1 MALVESIVQS
11 YLPTVSPYIGAAVG
25 YASPA
30 FGAHVVCIG
39 SLVDQLGN
47 PMAFTTDTPF
57 EIASVTKTFTATI
70 YELLVQ
76 RGRIRRNDT
85 LGTFFG
91 PDISAAIRSVPLF
104 DLANY
109 TSGFPA
115 DNNGLNNT
123 VPASVTGSY
132 TVADLFRFLANPPFQ
147 INPPG
152 SGFTY
157 SNLGFSLLAIALQA
171 ASGSTD
177 FGSVTCREFLGPLG
191 LMKTQPYSD
200 VVGANLPRG
209 FDAQGGTAAP
219 GWLYFP
225 AYYGAGGLVSTP
237 NDMMTWLQFSMG
249 IIQHPAL
256 GGALSVTQTPQAA
269 GVPGLSTMTV
279 PGLGWFVSDIED
291 KSGLK
296 LTVVQKNGDLPGF
309 SSQIAFVRPQS
320 DCASSAAGV
329 FVLVNGG
336 ERTETENSAATNI
349 AYDLLLRVAGQEP
362 PMGQSRYPR
371 G

>member
-1 MALVESIVQS
+1 
-11 YLPTVSPYIGAAVG
+11 
-25 YASPA
+25 
-30 FGAHVVCIG
+30 
-39 SLVDQLGN
+39 
-47 PMAFTTDTPF
+47 
-57 EIASVTKTFTATI
+57 
-70 YELLVQ
+70 VQ
-76 RGRIRRNDT
+76 RCRIRSNDS
-85 LGTFFG
+85 LGTFLG
-91 PDISAAIRSVPLF
+91 PEISAEIRSVPLF

-115 DNNGLNNT
+115 DNNSLNNT

-132 TVADLFRFLANPPFQ
+132 TDAELLAFLANPPFQ

-152 SGFTY
+152 TAYTY

-177 FGSVTCREFLGPLG
+177 VGSLTCREILGPLG
-191 LMKTQPYSD
+191 LMKNQLYTD
-200 VVGANLPRG
+200 VVGASLPRG
-209 FDAQGGTAAP
+209 FDAQGGAAAP

-225 AYYGAGGLVSTP
+225 TYCGAGGLVSTP

-249 IIQHPAL
+249 IIQQRSL
-256 GGALSVTQTPQAA
+256 GGALSVTQMPQAA
-269 GVPGLSTMTV
+269 GVLGSSATTV

-296 LTVVQKNGDLPGF
+296 LTVVQKNGDLAGF

-336 ERTETENSAATNI
+336 ERTPTENSAATNI
-349 AYDLLLRVAGQEP
+349 AYDLLLRVAGQTSPSER
-362 PMGQSRYPR
+362 SRYPHR
-371 G
+371 QR